1 MSGFL
6 LCWHR
11 SGGALA
17 PEVLDRVRGRLAMR
31 GPEGGAT
38 VAATDAVA
46 VHTAFTDAIGA
57 EEDLPLRLGDL
68 MIAADLRLDDRARL
82 RAHLRDV
89 GDDPPAEATDAR
101 LLASAMRCWGDGA
114 ASRLLGDF
122 AFAALDLAR
131 GRLVAARGT
140 FGVKPLFVA
149 ETRAFVACSN
159 DIEALLELPGVDA
172 TPDEAAI
179 TEFLRSGTIIAP
191 ERTARRGVRRVPP
204 SGQLAWGRS
213 GPACASRHWEFPVP
227 APLRFSRE
235 ADYTER
241 FNELL
246 DTAVRDRLRVRRASI
261 MLSGGLDSPALAV
274 AAQRGAPD
282 VVLQALTIS
291 SERVSPSDEREWA
304 ERVARHLGLR
314 QEVHYTESTDVL
326 AHCGDATLRTP
337 EPVNEPEFARWR
349 RVARRLSEFGAVTFD
364 GEDGD
369 ALLAPPDLFTM
380 LRTLP
385 WAETARAWR
394 AYRAAHGVRPWLGL
408 RQLPAL
414 RRRREAE
421 WWTPPAWLRP
431 ELLARHGTR
440 LPEEP
445 PAHPTR
451 SRATWGFRQPVWETL
466 FALDDPSASGAPLSV
481 LLPMLDARLFEY
493 AFAVPPIPWCQRK
506 QLLRSAMAG
515 RLPDDVLRR
524 PKTPLEGA
532 VEASVAR
539 WRADGGPDRPLAS
552 PMDHLVDVAAWR
564 RSLRDATLA
573 EDVVSGWRVFE
584 VARWLAQPGGPGA

>member
-11 SGGALA
+11 SGGALDA
-17 PEVLDRVRGRLAMR
+17 ATLDRVRARLALR

-38 VAATDAVA
+38 IAATDAVA
-46 VHTAFTDAIGA
+46 MHSAFTDAIGA
-57 EEDLPLRLGDL
+57 EEDLPLRVGDL
-68 MIAADLRLDDRARL
+68 MLTADLRLDDRGGL
-82 RAHLRDV
+82 RTRLRDV
-89 GDDPPAEATDAR
+89 GADLPADATDAR

-114 ASRLLGDF
+114 ASRLIGDF
-122 AFAALDLAR
+122 AFAALDLTR

-159 DIEALLELPGVDA
+159 DIDALLELPGVDS
-172 TPDEAAI
+172 TPDEAAL

-204 SGQLAWGRS
+204 SGQLTWGRG
-213 GPACASRHWEFPVP
+213 GPAEASRHWEFPIP
-227 APLRFSRE
+227 APLRFARE
-235 ADYTER
+235 SEYVER

-246 DTAVRDRLRVRRASI
+246 DTAVRDRLRVPRASI

-274 AAQRGAPD
+274 AARRGAPG
-282 VVLQALTIS
+282 VALHALTVS

-304 ERVARHLGLR
+304 ERVARHLGLT
-314 QEVHYTESTDVL
+314 QEIHFTEASDLL
-326 AHCGDATLRTP
+326 AHCDDVTLRTP

-349 RVARRLSEFGAVTFD
+349 RIARRLSEFGAVTFD

-385 WAETARAWR
+385 WGETARAWR
-394 AYRAAHGVRPWLGL
+394 AYRDTHGVRPWVGL

-414 RRRREAE
+414 RRRQEAA
-421 WWTPPAWLRP
+421 WWLPPVWIRP
-431 ELLARHGTR
+431 ELLARHGAR
-440 LPEEP
+440 LPVEP
-445 PAHPTR
+445 PDHPTR

-481 LLPMLDARLFEY
+481 LLPLLDARLFEY
-493 AFAVPPIPWCQRK
+493 AFAIPPIPWCQRK
-506 QLLRSAMAG
+506 HLLRAAMVG
-515 RLPDDVLRR
+515 RLPEDVLRR

-532 VEASVAR
+532 VEASVAA
-539 WRADGGPDRPLAS
+539 WRAAGGPDRPLAA
-552 PMDHLVDVAAWR
+552 PMDHLVDVASWR
-564 RSLRDATLA
+564 RSLREAKVA

-584 VARWLAQPGGPGA
+584 VARWLAQPGRSHA

>member
-1 MSGFL
+1 MIVPDCARTCATSAT
-6 LCWHR
+6 R
-11 SGGALA
+11 
-17 PEVLDRVRGRLAMR
+17 RRG
-31 GPEGGAT
+31 
-38 VAATDAVA
+38 
-46 VHTAFTDAIGA
+46 
-57 EEDLPLRLGDL
+57 ED
-68 MIAADLRLDDRARL
+68 ARL
-82 RAHLRDV
+82 R
-89 GDDPPAEATDAR
+89 PAMLGR
-101 LLASAMRCWGDGA
+101 RRGVASAR
-114 ASRLLGDF
+114 RLRL
-122 AFAALDLAR
+122 AALDLAR
-131 GRLVAARGT
+131 GRLVSRGDVRRSRLRRRDAR
-140 FGVKPLFVA
+140 L
-149 ETRAFVACSN
+149 RRLLN
-159 DIEALLELPGVDA
+159 DIIFAGTAGRRRDARRTPHGVPAL
-172 TPDEAAI
+172 
-179 TEFLRSGTIIAP
+179 GTIIAP
-191 ERTARRGVRRVPP
+191 SDRAARRAARAAV
-204 SGQLAWGRS
+204 GQLAWGAKW
-213 GPACASRHWEFPVP
+213 PAVASRHWEFPVP

-246 DTAVRDRLRVRRASI
+246 ETAVRDRLRVPRASI

-274 AAQRGAPD
+274 AAQRGAPE
-282 VVLQALTIS
+282 VALQALTIS

-314 QEVHYTESTDVL
+314 QEVHYTEASDIL

-369 ALLAPPDLFTM
+369 ALLAPPDLLTM

-385 WAETARAWR
+385 WAETARAWH
-394 AYRAAHGVRPWLGL
+394 AYRATHGVRPWVGL

-515 RLPDDVLRR
+515 RLPTTCSSDRR
-524 PKTPLEGA
+524 
-532 VEASVAR
+532 
-539 WRADGGPDRPLAS
+539 
-552 PMDHLVDVAAWR
+552 R
-564 RSLRDATLA
+564 RSR
-573 EDVVSGWRVFE
+573 
-584 VARWLAQPGGPGA
+584 ARSKPRSHGGARTAAPTGHSHRRWII